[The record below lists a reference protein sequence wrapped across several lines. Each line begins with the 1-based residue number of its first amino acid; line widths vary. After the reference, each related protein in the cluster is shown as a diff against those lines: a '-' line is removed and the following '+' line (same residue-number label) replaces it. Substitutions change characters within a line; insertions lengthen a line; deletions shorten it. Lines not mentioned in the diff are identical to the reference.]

1 MEAIA
6 EAGAEEGA
14 GSLIRNARIAQAAAG
29 ERGRLFAFIRRRVA
43 SDSQAEDILQ
53 DVFYQLLTSYSVT
66 EPLEQMTGWLFIVAR
81 NKIIDWYRKRRPGDR
96 ALDEVLDGG
105 PVTLAE
111 VLPAATHGPD
121 TGYDREVIADE
132 LTEAL
137 EELPEKQ
144 RQVFIMHEIEGK
156 SFNEIRDLTG
166 DPLNTLLSRKR
177 YAVQFLRRRL
187 EELYREMA

>member
-1 MEAIA
+1 MEARA
-6 EAGAEEGA
+6 EALTGDTQ
-14 GSLIRNARIAQAAAG
+14 IAQAAAG
-29 ERGRLFAFIRRRVA
+29 QRGRLFAFIRRRVA

-66 EPLEQMTGWLFIVAR
+66 EPLEQMTGWLFTVAR
-81 NKIIDWYRKRRPGDR
+81 NKIIDWYRRRRPGDR
-96 ALDEVLDGG
+96 ALEEALDGT

-111 VLPAATHGPD
+111 VLPSAIEGPD
-121 TGYDREVIADE
+121 TGYDREIIAEE
-132 LTEAL
+132 LAEAL

-144 RQVFIMHEIEGK
+144 RRVFIMHEIEGR
-156 SFNEIRDLTG
+156 SFNEIRGITG

-187 EELYREMA
+187 EDLYREIAD